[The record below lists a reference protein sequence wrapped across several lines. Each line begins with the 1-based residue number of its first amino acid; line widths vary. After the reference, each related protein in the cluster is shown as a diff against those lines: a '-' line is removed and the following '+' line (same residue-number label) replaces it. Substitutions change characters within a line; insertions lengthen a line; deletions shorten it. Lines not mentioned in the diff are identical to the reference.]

1 MKNDP
6 IRSKEEAHEL
16 LRRLEQFYGEPV
28 LPLGN
33 FCHAMEL
40 WMDCIVKNN
49 TDPTLI
55 QEGIN
60 HGQKYFESLK
70 LMRIDIRKSNLLGR
84 LLYAKEP
91 LRARMC
97 PIHKGH
103 WNGQAMFFA
112 KCHLLC
118 DGTGWLRER
127 PDDGGYTGINIFE
140 TEAKTEGGKLK
151 IKDPKTGKWEKL
163 G

>member
-1 MKNDP
+1 MRNDA

-16 LRRLEQFYGEPV
+16 QGRLEEFYGEAV

-49 TDPTLI
+49 TDPTLT
-55 QEGIN
+55 QQGIN

-70 LMRIDIRKSNLLGR
+70 FMRVDIRKSNLLGR

-91 LRARMC
+91 LRTRMC
-97 PIHKGH
+97 PLHKGH
-103 WNGQAMFFA
+103 WNGQAMLLQ

-127 PDDGGYTGINIFE
+127 PEDGGYTRISIIE
-140 TEAKTEGGKLK
+140 TEAKIEEGKLK
-151 IKDPKTGKWEKL
+151 IKDPQTWKWQKMR
-163 G
+163 